1 MIISRIA
8 ILLAV
13 LSLLIALYGGSR
25 LVPALLRSGV
35 VFVVAFAVMFLLQI
49 TVLNA
54 YRKAKESEYREAEQQ
69 DSKNQ

>member
-8 ILLAV
+8 ILLAL

-35 VFVVAFAVMFLLQI
+35 VFLVAFAVMFILQI
-49 TVLNA
+49 TVINA
-54 YRKAKESEYREAEQQ
+54 YRKTKESEYHEGQGTNPE
-69 DSKNQ
+69 KK